1 MNSLALRIPELIKST
16 GNFAYFCSFSDEN
29 RIHGEETLFLGRD
42 FKTGT
47 DPTPLDGLQNE
58 IPVIVSFSM
67 VHSIWNFRN
76 TKESYPRL
84 VYFHPDSTEKGEYI
98 RDKPFT
104 GNPFSGD
111 STDKELEGKI
121 RKMIRSIR
129 EGEMLQIV
137 LSREFGPLDV
147 DPVERFFSFLS
158 NDRSMY
164 VFFYRI
170 GPYMV
175 LGSSPENLITRSGR
189 RVMIEPIAGTRKIS
203 MDPVSNLDM
212 EKELLSDRKE
222 LQEHRMLVDLARN
235 DLGKV
240 SLHGSVQVTSS
251 MRIRRFS
258 SVMHIVSTVESTL
271 REDVKNSELLKAV
284 FPAGTV
290 SGAPKERAIGHILE
304 LEGDERGPYAGAVGI
319 ASRDSMTLAL
329 AIRTLY
335 TKDGEIYTRA
345 GAGIVK
351 DSIPEREMME
361 IFMKAFT
368 ASGGELC
375 GTVDH

>member
-1 MNSLALRIPELIKST
+1 
-16 GNFAYFCSFSDEN
+16 
-29 RIHGEETLFLGRD
+29 
-42 FKTGT
+42 
-47 DPTPLDGLQNE
+47 
-58 IPVIVSFSM
+58 
-67 VHSIWNFRN
+67 
-76 TKESYPRL
+76 RL

-98 RDKPFT
+98 RNKPFT

-222 LQEHRMLVDLARN
+222 LQEHRMLVDLA
-235 DLGKV
+235 
-240 SLHGSVQVTSS
+240 
-251 MRIRRFS
+251 
-258 SVMHIVSTVESTL
+258 
-271 REDVKNSELLKAV
+271 
-284 FPAGTV
+284 
-290 SGAPKERAIGHILE
+290 
-304 LEGDERGPYAGAVGI
+304 
-319 ASRDSMTLAL
+319 
-329 AIRTLY
+329 
-335 TKDGEIYTRA
+335 
-345 GAGIVK
+345 
-351 DSIPEREMME
+351 
-361 IFMKAFT
+361 
-368 ASGGELC
+368 
-375 GTVDH
+375 